1 MTLPFKEI
9 PHRLYKNTFL
19 QNVFVSYTFQSD
31 EGMVDSPAIKDEFDN
46 FICSQFGL
54 EPNDS
59 FPAEPIS
66 LSSSDKMISFLFFRN
81 KASVRVGARNYR
93 SFEDSVVPQV
103 VKLDKFISLLKVDS
117 VSRLALRKIN
127 IWPISV
133 DAAMSLSD
141 DAIEIIE
148 REVFSDDLLSETN
161 VQLDNKEE
169 SIPIRKKCEWVN
181 DAIKITVRTAF
192 MRDDRVPKNKGNLVL
207 DIEVVLN
214 NGTALDETKDQLL
227 MLNDKLFNVYH
238 WCVNSTIIKI
248 MEGK

>member
-1 MTLPFKEI
+1 MALPFKEI

-31 EGMVDSPAIKDEFDN
+31 DGTVDSPAIKDEFDN

-81 KASVRVGARNYR
+81 EASVRIGARNYR

-103 VKLDKFISLLKVDS
+103 VKLYKFISLLKVDS
-117 VSRLALRKIN
+117 VSSLALRKIN

-133 DAAMSLSD
+133 DAVISLND
-141 DAIEIIE
+141 GEIEKIE
-148 REVFSDDLLSETN
+148 KEVFSSDLLSEAN
-161 VQLDNKEE
+161 VPLDEE
-169 SIPIRKKCEWVN
+169 ERSIPIRKKCVWEN
-181 DAIKITVRTAF
+181 DSINFTVRTAF
-192 MRDDRVPKNKGNLVL
+192 MRDRVSNNKGNLVL

-214 NGTALDETKDQLL
+214 SNTKLDDAKSQLL
-227 MLNDKLFNVYH
+227 LLNDKLFNVYH

-248 MEGK
+248 MEEE